1 MWVSATPLFVL
12 FCVVVVVVAAAAAAA
27 AAVVC
32 ACFDVVVAWRGFL
45 YDVYCFD
52 A

>member
-12 FCVVVVVVAAAAAAA
+12 FCVVVVVAAAAA

-32 ACFDVVVAWRGFL
+32 ACFDVLLFGAVCSMMCTVLMLKPG
-45 YDVYCFD
+45 
-52 A
+52 